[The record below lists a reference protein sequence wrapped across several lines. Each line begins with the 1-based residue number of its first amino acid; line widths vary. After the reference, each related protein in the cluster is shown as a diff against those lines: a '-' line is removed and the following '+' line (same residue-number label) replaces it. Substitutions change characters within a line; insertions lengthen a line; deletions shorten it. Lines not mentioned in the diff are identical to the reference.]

1 MTHETF
7 KNISNGTLTCRL
19 LLSLPLQIFAVQHVD
34 VCMFSNGKFKNIVAE
49 VDVSKHIGPSETL
62 HGVYSLL
69 PIRGKKE
76 YLIRPIYPSF
86 PSIQLI
92 ASFIIYLRSGS
103 TKNWIA
109 VEGALF
115 STSNYDTSLAALN
128 SKLASSAPRGS
139 AFTCFQ
145 PQIQSSSSTSLHPSG
160 DEKNVFAIY
169 VSYYVKVKLSL
180 SGMGGEV
187 TLKLPFILGNIDS
200 EGHVVDKAIL
210 PNHSND
216 LHLNDHQTLNDIRRP
231 TFDRSESLSEN
242 KYDEN
247 VGESQLLSRNSSV
260 NCKSIDYDD
269 VADNV
274 TEHMSINNEEMD
286 FINQKFSEMNRR
298 NSNQSSDSSTSEV
311 EENESNKQEISVIQA
326 QVHCQ
331 KYLESDI

>member
-1 MTHETF
+1 MESF
-7 KNISNGTLTCRL
+7 VI
-19 LLSLPLQIFAVQHVD
+19 LSH
-34 VCMFSNGKFKNIVAE
+34 
-49 VDVSKHIGPSETL
+49 T
-62 HGVYSLL
+62 
-69 PIRGKKE
+69 
-76 YLIRPIYPSF
+76 
-86 PSIQLI
+86 
-92 ASFIIYLRSGS
+92 GS

-128 SKLASSAPRGS
+128 SKLASSAPRGCS
-139 AFTCFQ
+139 FTSFH
-145 PQIQSSSSTSLHPSG
+145 PPLQSSCPSSSTHQAPI

-187 TLKLPFILGNIDS
+187 TLKLPFILGNIDYD
-200 EGHVVDKAIL
+200 EAVIDKAIE

-231 TFDRSESLSEN
+231 NFERSESLSE
-242 KYDEN
+242 KQFDE
-247 VGESQLLSRNSSV
+247 SAQALSRNSSV

-269 VADNV
+269 VGDIV
-274 TEHMSINNEEMD
+274 HDLSINNEGMD

-298 NSNQSSDSSTSEV
+298 NSNHSSDSSASEV
-311 EENESNKQEISVIQA
+311 DETESNKQEISVIQA

>member
-1 MTHETF
+1 M
-7 KNISNGTLTCRL
+7 R
-19 LLSLPLQIFAVQHVD
+19 A
-34 VCMFSNGKFKNIVAE
+34 
-49 VDVSKHIGPSETL
+49 
-62 HGVYSLL
+62 
-69 PIRGKKE
+69 
-76 YLIRPIYPSF
+76 
-86 PSIQLI
+86 
-92 ASFIIYLRSGS
+92 GS

-145 PQIQSSSSTSLHPSG
+145 PTLQPTPSSSAMTGAPAQI

-187 TLKLPFILGNIDS
+187 TLKLPFILGNIES
-200 EGHVVDKAIL
+200 GGHFVDEKVIP

-216 LHLNDHQTLNDIRRP
+216 LHLNDHQTLNEIRRP
-231 TFDRSESLSEN
+231 NYVRTESECLSDN
-242 KYDEN
+242 KLDPN
-247 VGESQLLSRNSSV
+247 DLQMLSRNSSV

-269 VADNV
+269 VIDIE
-274 TEHMSINNEEMD
+274 TDMSINNEGMD
-286 FINQKFSEMNRR
+286 FINQRFSEMNRR
-298 NSNQSSDSSTSEV
+298 NSSQSDSSSHSEV
-311 EENESNKQEISVIQA
+311 DEGETQKQEISVIQA